1 MAGTATA
8 GSTNLILHLLA
19 IAREA
24 GIPEAEFDID
34 LFDEVSRATPVIA
47 DLQARRPLHGARHGA
62 AGGTPLLGRRL
73 MEAGLIEDTPTVT
86 GRSLFSYF
94 EGAAETRGPGG
105 DRLRRRARSRRAAAS
120 ASSTATSPPKAA
132 W

>member
-24 GIPEAEFDID
+24 GIPESEFNID
-34 LFDEVSRATPVIA
+34 VFDEVSRATPVIA
-47 DLQARRPLHGARHGA
+47 DLKPGGRFMAPDMSA

-73 MEAGLIEDTPTVT
+73 MEAGPDH
-86 GRSLFSYF
+86 G
-94 EGAAETRGPGG
+94 
-105 DRLRRRARSRRAAAS
+105 RRRPSPARACSRPS
-120 ASSTATSPPKAA
+120 AMPAKRRGRR
-132 W
+132 